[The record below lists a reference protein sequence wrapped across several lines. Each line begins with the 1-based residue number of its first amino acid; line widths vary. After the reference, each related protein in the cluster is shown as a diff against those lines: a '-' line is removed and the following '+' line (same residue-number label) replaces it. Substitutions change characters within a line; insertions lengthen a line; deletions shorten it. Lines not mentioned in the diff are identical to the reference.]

1 MIIKLSGGA
10 SDVHMI
16 ALADMAKLS
25 DALQKLSYN
34 LEYQQYRT
42 KQQEIFI
49 KANKEGSFE
58 IILGLIDPATM
69 QSLAEGVGAAILYD
83 LIKGLKQYIL
93 FGDKRSDIKKLLDQ
107 TFELA
112 VSLAESEYYD
122 VNLERKKKK
131 IEENIKFLNCEFAS
145 FNAVK
150 TIASIVK
157 YSEEE
162 SSLKPSSISF
172 SYSGEEVSET
182 LDIDSS
188 VKELINAHESEEI
201 KLENIVINGVPDK
214 LSRSGKSFI
223 MEVNFIGNVKIRA
236 NDAQLTIISNY
247 FRDKQ
252 SVKVEIEPIVKMGSL
267 VETRE
272 GKLINVLEI

>member
-1 MIIKLSGGA
+1 MIIKLNGGA
-10 SDVHMI
+10 SDVHMMS
-16 ALADMAKLS
+16 LADMAKLS

-34 LEYQQYRT
+34 LEFQQSGT
-42 KQQEIFI
+42 KKQEIFI

-58 IILGLIDPATM
+58 IALGLIDPETM
-69 QSLAEGVGAAILYD
+69 KTLVEGVGSAILYD

-93 FGDKRSDIKKLLDQ
+93 FGDKRADIKKLLDQ

-112 VSLAESEYYD
+112 VSLAEAEYYD
-122 VNLERKKKK
+122 VNLEKKKK
-131 IEENIKFLNCEFAS
+131 NIEANIKLLNSEFAS

-157 YSEEE
+157 SSDEEP
-162 SSLKPSSISF
+162 SLKPSSISF

-182 LDIDSS
+182 LDIDSA

-214 LSRSGKSFI
+214 LSRGGKSFV

-236 NDAQLTIISNY
+236 NDAQLTVISDY
-247 FRDKQ
+247 FRDKR

-272 GKLINVLEI
+272 GKLINILEA

>member
-1 MIIKLSGGA
+1 MIIKLNGGA

-34 LEYQQYRT
+34 LEYQHYGT
-42 KQQEIFI
+42 KQQGIFI

-58 IILGLIDPATM
+58 IALGLIDSETM
-69 QSLAEGVGAAILYD
+69 KTLVEGVGSAILYD

-112 VSLAESEYYD
+112 VSLAEAEYYD
-122 VNLERKKKK
+122 INLERKKKN
-131 IEENIKFLNCEFAS
+131 IEANIKLLNSEFAS

-150 TIASIVK
+150 TIASIIK
-157 YSEEE
+157 SSNEEA
-162 SSLKPSSISF
+162 SLKPSSISF

-201 KLENIVINGVPDK
+201 KLENIIISGVPDK
-214 LSRSGKSFI
+214 LSRGGKSFV

-236 NDAQLTIISNY
+236 NDAQLTVISDY
-247 FRDKQ
+247 FRDKR

-272 GKLINVLEI
+272 GKLINIVEV